1 MREAQVRGSE
11 KAAKRS
17 MNEDNPHAHMRTH
30 PNTGG
35 PLRLLIVF
43 TRYPTPGSTKTRL
56 IPALGEEGAADVQRQ
71 MTEHI
76 METVRPLTGEQ
87 VELRVRFEGG
97 DPGSMVQWLGED
109 LLYTSQG
116 EGDLGER
123 MRRAFTESFQERLER
138 VVIIGTDCPSL
149 GAEDIEEAF
158 DLLTENALVLGPASD
173 GGYYL
178 IGIRS
183 DAPGWVCELVFEN
196 IPWGTD
202 QVFNTT
208 MNLLAETG
216 LDVGLLDEKADVD
229 EPEDLVFWDEVLGT
243 RDAEHRTK
251 EKPEL
256 KISVIIPTLNEKGRI
271 EELLDWLK
279 TTEVEIIVADG
290 GSTDGTVAVCEAAGV
305 RVVGSDTGRA
315 KQMNA
320 GASAASGNV
329 FIFLHADTR
338 LPEGFEHRVKE
349 VLLEGSLA
357 GAFLFGTDS
366 DKTSMKVIENGAH
379 FRSYRLGLVFG
390 DQAIFA
396 TREAFFRAG
405 AYPIQPIMEDYEL
418 WKRLGKVGKRSII
431 PLPATTS
438 ARKWERHGVW
448 RTTVVNQAVMWL
460 YLLGVTPEKLAKWYK
475 NRLKVER

>member
-1 MREAQVRGSE
+1 MM
-11 KAAKRS
+11 KKR
-17 MNEDNPHAHMRTH
+17 
-30 PNTGG
+30 
-35 PLRLLIVF
+35 LIIY
-43 TRYPTPGSTKTRL
+43 TRYPIPGLTKTRL
-56 IPALGEEGAADVQRQ
+56 IPALGEEGAADLQRQ
-71 MTEHI
+71 MTEHT

-87 VELRVRFEGG
+87 VELQVRFEGG
-97 DPGSMVQWLGED
+97 DPGSTVQWLGED
-109 LLYTSQG
+109 LLFTSQG

-123 MRRAFTESFQERLER
+123 MRRAFTESFQEGLEK

-149 GAEDIEEAF
+149 GAEDVEEAF
-158 DLLTENALVLGPASD
+158 DLLMDNALVLGPASD

-178 IGIRS
+178 IGIRG
-183 DAPGWVCELVFEN
+183 DAPGWVCELIFEN
-196 IPWGTD
+196 IPWGAD

-208 MNLLAETG
+208 MNVLAETG

-229 EPEDLVFWDEVLGT
+229 EPEDLVHWERATSTQYPVLST
-243 RDAEHRTK
+243 REKAEL
-251 EKPEL
+251 E
-256 KISVIIPTLNEKGRI
+256 ISVIIPTLNEKGRI
-271 EELLDWLK
+271 KELLDWLK

-290 GSTDGTVAVCEAAGV
+290 GSTDGTVAVCEEAGI
-305 RVVGSDTGRA
+305 RVVRSGPGRA

-338 LPEGFEHRVKE
+338 LPEGFEDRVKE
-349 VLLEGSLA
+349 TILEGSFA

-366 DKTSMKVIENGAH
+366 DKTSMNVIENGAH

-431 PLPATTS
+431 PLPAITS
-438 ARKWERHGVW
+438 ARKWQQHGVW

-460 YLLGVTPEKLAKWYK
+460 YLMGVSPERLAKWYK
-475 NRLKVER
+475 SILRIED